1 MINLKGQAT
10 AVVAVIVLAFTAL
23 QINAGPCDD
32 LVADN
37 EHYSLTTLANRYVDF
52 RPGAWLHFNHFL
64 LKFYIQRIETTF
76 SV

>member
-37 EHYSLTTLANRYVDF
+37 EHYSLTTLANRYVDLGVCVLSPF
-52 RPGAWLHFNHFL
+52 QTGRLVAFQSFP
-64 LKFYIQRIETTF
+64 
-76 SV
+76 S